1 MGITANDAST
11 LKSNEATTSNQSEP
25 TALASPS
32 PETVV
37 LPAQPLVTIE
47 PSGRWGV
54 FNLRDLWSYR
64 ELLYFLI
71 WRDVKVRYKQTALG
85 VAWAIIQ
92 PLFTMLIF
100 SLFFGRL
107 ANVPSDGVPYPLF
120 AYAGLLPWTFFANAV
135 SNSGNSLVGSANL
148 ITKVYFPRMIIPAA
162 AVGAGLVDLGIS
174 FVVLVPLMFYYGV
187 TLTWNVLM
195 LPVFVVLTALLA
207 LGVGMWLSALNVKYR
222 DVRFALP
229 FLVQLWMFISP
240 VIYPTSFLPQKYRLL
255 FALNPMT
262 GVIEGYRSALFGHAF
277 NWKALAVATS
287 LTLAVLVYASFSF
300 RRMEKSFADIV

>member
-1 MGITANDAST
+1 MGIAANDATT
-11 LKSNEATTSNQSEP
+11 LKSTEPTSNQSEP
-25 TALASPS
+25 TSPLS
-32 PETVV
+32 APESVD
-37 LPAQPLVTIE
+37 LPAEPLVVIA

-107 ANVPSDGVPYPLF
+107 AGVPSDNIPYPLF

-174 FVVLVPLMFYYGV
+174 FVVLVPLMFYYRV
-187 TLTWNVLM
+187 TVTWNLLM
-195 LPVFVVLTALLA
+195 LPVFVALTAVLA

-240 VIYPTSFLPQKYRLL
+240 VIYPTSFLPQKYHLL

-287 LTLAVLVYASFSF
+287 LTVAVLVYASFSF

>member
-1 MGITANDAST
+1 MGISAKDAST
-11 LKSNEATTSNQSEP
+11 LKSTEAKTSNQSEP
-25 TALASPS
+25 TAPASPAS
-32 PETVV
+32 ID
-37 LPAQPLVTIE
+37 LPDQPLVTIE

-54 FNLRDLWSYR
+54 FNLGDLWSYR

-107 ANVPSDGVPYPLF
+107 AGVPSDNIPYPVF

-174 FVVLVPLMFYYGV
+174 FIVLIPLMIYYGISVTWNFLMFPVVVL
-187 TLTWNVLM
+187 
-195 LPVFVVLTALLA
+195 LTALLA
-207 LGVGMWLSALNVKYR
+207 LGVGMWSSALNVKYR

-229 FLVQLWMFISP
+229 FLIQLWMFVSP
-240 VIYPTSFLPQKYRLL
+240 VIYPTSFLPQRWRLL

-262 GVIEGYRSALFGHAF
+262 GIIEGYRSALFGHNF
-277 NWKALAVATS
+277 NWKAIAVATVI
-287 LTLAVLVYASFSF
+287 TVVMLVYASFTF

>member
-1 MGITANDAST
+1 MGIAADNASMLKASEDA
-11 LKSNEATTSNQSEP
+11 TSSQSQP
-25 TALASPS
+25 TATIAPS
-32 PETVV
+32 PTSPD
-37 LPAQPLVTIE
+37 LPTQPLVIIQ

-54 FNLRDLWSYR
+54 FNLRELWSYR

-107 ANVPSDGVPYPLF
+107 ARVPSDNIPYPLF

-187 TLTWNVLM
+187 TITANLLM
-195 LPVFVVLTALLA
+195 LPVFVMLTALLA

-229 FLVQLWMFISP
+229 FLVQLWMFVSP
-240 VIYPTSFLPQKYRLL
+240 VIYPTSFLPQRWRLL

-262 GVIEGYRSALFGHAF
+262 GIIEGYRSALFGQAF
-277 NWKALAVATS
+277 NWKALVVATAI
-287 LTLAVLVYASFSF
+287 TLAALVYASFSF